1 MTRLRHYQQI
11 HHTLKQQIQQ
21 GVYPTGSLLPSENEL
36 CATFQTTRMTVRQ
49 ALNELV
55 RDGFIERRH
64 GKGSLV
70 TSTRPSLGLLSFRGF
85 SDVVGNTSH
94 QVRTTFLN
102 PPAPADWP
110 APFVYPLSADEQQ
123 AGCIAINRLRY
134 ADDVPVMLEH
144 TFVPIQNAT
153 ASLLTEPFLDGSLFR
168 TLSVRHQIDIRN
180 LEQSLRAVAARPEQA
195 TIFGCRRNTPL
206 LYIERRYLT
215 SLPDFYVYS
224 LLYCHTEQ
232 YAISNIL

>member
-1 MTRLRHYQQI
+1 MTRQRYYQQI
-11 HHTLKQQIQQ
+11 HDALKQQIQQ

-36 CATFQTTRMTVRQ
+36 CAAFQTTRMTVRQ

-94 QVRTTFLN
+94 QVRTTVLD
-102 PPAPADWP
+102 PPVRGNWP
-110 APFVYPLSADEQQ
+110 APFFYPLSADEQQ
-123 AGCIAINRLRY
+123 AGCIVLNRLRY

-144 TFVPIQNAT
+144 TYVPALGT
-153 ASLLTEPFLDGSLFR
+153 ESLLTEPFLEGSLFR
-168 TLSVRHQIDIRN
+168 TLSVRHQIDMRN

-195 TIFGCRRNTPL
+195 TVLGCKRSAPL

-215 SLPDFYVYS
+215 NRPDFYVYS
-224 LLYCHTEQ
+224 ALYCHTEH
-232 YAISNIL
+232 YAISNSL